1 MSEMNRNTLW
11 KDALSSLNHSWGRFI
26 GITLLM
32 AVSAFTF
39 IGLKMAGP
47 DMKNT
52 AQTYYQEVNLADLT
66 VSSNYGLDKNDTQT
80 IKNQAKKATLDFGY
94 LQDATINN
102 SKTSLRVL
110 SESKNI
116 STSQLISGNFPKKD
130 NQIAISYLLRNKYH
144 IGEWITLNEHS
155 NLKNSRFKI
164 VGFIRPSEYTDKSN
178 LGQTNVGTGQLSGV
192 AIVKKSAFKAQSY
205 SIARIRFNKTK
216 ELDPYSST
224 YQKFIDNKKERLT
237 NSLAQNSKLKKT
249 EVDNNFKDAQ
259 KQIRQAKEQIQLA
272 ENNGLNMSR
281 EKARLEK
288 QQKKLNEQEQEIK
301 QLGSIS
307 YYVNDRKNDSGYDTY
322 QSNSEK
328 IELITNIFPVF
339 LFAVAA
345 LVSFSTMT
353 RFIDEERQNIGVLRA
368 LGYSKLDTSLKF
380 VIYSLTAA
388 LTGVFIGAI
397 GGYWIL
403 PRIIF
408 NAYTANL
415 TLTNF
420 QSGFSWKYL
429 FLTFLISILCTTG
442 AAVIQLFIVLRAKT
456 SELLLPKPPKNGSR
470 ILLEK
475 IKPFWQHLSF
485 NYKVTLRNIFRYKVK
500 MIMTILGIA
509 GCTGLLMMGFGIR
522 DSLAGIGQKQYSE
535 IIKYDLIA
543 IDKNSLS
550 SEQSSR
556 LNQKLSSSQVNK
568 YLPVYFENVSKKIA
582 GTNQDLSI
590 IVPEKSSQISKYIS
604 LRNRS
609 SGQKI
614 NLNSR
619 GIVISEKL
627 AKLLNLSIGDELSL
641 VTTNGKKVKLPISNI
656 CEMYMGHYVLMNSKV
671 YQKYFNK
678 KVNSNAQLI
687 ELNNKKQ
694 TNSFANSLMKT
705 GAVSAINLNTNNQQ
719 IIDSLIQS
727 MNKVIF
733 LLIGLAALLAVVVI
747 FTLTTTNLEERMREI
762 ATLKVLG
769 FYNNEASLYI
779 YRETIIL
786 SIFGILI
793 GFLVG
798 NWLHGFIIDNLAPLN
813 AIFRPRILFSN
824 YLLSALIPLV
834 ITGIMAI
841 FVNRKIKEV
850 NMLEALKSVD

>member
-1 MSEMNRNTLW
+1 MNRNTLW

-26 GITLLM
+26 GILLLM
-32 AVSAFTF
+32 AVSAFAF

-47 DMKNT
+47 DMRNT
-52 AQTYYQEVNLADLT
+52 AQTYYQDVNLADLT

-80 IKNQAKKATLDFGY
+80 IKKQAKKATIDFGY
-94 LQDATINN
+94 LQDTTINN

-116 STSQLISGNFPKKD
+116 STSQLISGKLPKKD
-130 NQIAISYLLRNKYH
+130 NQIAISYLLRDKYH
-144 IGEWITLNEHS
+144 LGEWITLNEPS

-164 VGFIRPSEYTDKSN
+164 VGFMRPSEYTDKSEI
-178 LGQTNVGTGQLSGV
+178 GQTNVGTGQLSGIAV
-192 AIVKKSAFKAQSY
+192 VKKNAFKSQNY

-224 YQKFIDNKKERLT
+224 YQKFIDNKNERIT
-237 NSLAQNSKLKKT
+237 NSLKQSGKLKKV
-249 EVDNNFKDAQ
+249 EVDNNFKAAQ
-259 KQIRQAKEQIQLA
+259 KQIKQAKAQIQLA
-272 ENNGLNMSR
+272 ENNGLEITK
-281 EKARLEK
+281 EKEKLEK
-288 QQKKLNEQEQEIK
+288 QQKKLNEQKQEMK

-420 QSGFSWKYL
+420 QSSFSWKYL

-550 SEQSSR
+550 SEQSTK

-656 CEMYMGHYVLMNSKV
+656 CEMYMGHYVLMNSNV

-813 AIFRPRILFSN
+813 AMFRPGILFSN

>member
-1 MSEMNRNTLW
+1 MNRNTLW

-288 QQKKLNEQEQEIK
+288 QQKKMNEQEQEIK

-656 CEMYMGHYVLMNSKV
+656 CEMYMGHYVLMNSNV

-793 GFLVG
+793 GFLIG
-798 NWLHGFIIDNLAPLN
+798 NWLHGFIIDNLSPLN
-813 AIFRPRILFSN
+813 AMFRPGILFSN

>member
-1 MSEMNRNTLW
+1 MNRRILW

-26 GITLLM
+26 GILLLM
-32 AVSAFTF
+32 AVSAFAF

-47 DMKNT
+47 DMRNT
-52 AQTYYQEVNLADLT
+52 AQTYYQDVKLADLT
-66 VSSNYGLDKNDTQT
+66 VSSNYGLDKKDTQT
-80 IKNQAKKATLDFGY
+80 IKKQAKKATMDFGY

-656 CEMYMGHYVLMNSKV
+656 CEMYMGHYVLMNSNV

-793 GFLVG
+793 GFLIG
-798 NWLHGFIIDNLAPLN
+798 NWLHGFIIDNLSPLN
-813 AIFRPRILFSN
+813 AMFRPGILFSN

>member
-1 MSEMNRNTLW
+1 MNRNTLW

-656 CEMYMGHYVLMNSKV
+656 CEMYMGHYVLMNSNV

-733 LLIGLAALLAVVVI
+733 LFIGLAALLAVVVI

-813 AIFRPRILFSN
+813 AMFRPGILFSN

>member
-1 MSEMNRNTLW
+1 MNRNTLW

-130 NQIAISYLLRNKYH
+130 NQIVLSYLLRNKYH

-656 CEMYMGHYVLMNSKV
+656 CEMYMGHYVLMNSNV

-793 GFLVG
+793 GFLIG
-798 NWLHGFIIDNLAPLN
+798 NWLHGFIIDNLSPLN
-813 AIFRPRILFSN
+813 AMFRPGILFSN

>member
-1 MSEMNRNTLW
+1 M
-11 KDALSSLNHSWGRFI
+11 
-26 GITLLM
+26 
-32 AVSAFTF
+32 
-39 IGLKMAGP
+39 
-47 DMKNT
+47 
-52 AQTYYQEVNLADLT
+52 
-66 VSSNYGLDKNDTQT
+66 
-80 IKNQAKKATLDFGY
+80 
-94 LQDATINN
+94 
-102 SKTSLRVL
+102 
-110 SESKNI
+110 
-116 STSQLISGNFPKKD
+116 
-130 NQIAISYLLRNKYH
+130 
-144 IGEWITLNEHS
+144 
-155 NLKNSRFKI
+155 
-164 VGFIRPSEYTDKSN
+164 
-178 LGQTNVGTGQLSGV
+178 
-192 AIVKKSAFKAQSY
+192 
-205 SIARIRFNKTK
+205 
-216 ELDPYSST
+216 
-224 YQKFIDNKKERLT
+224 
-237 NSLAQNSKLKKT
+237 AQNSKLKKT

-641 VTTNGKKVKLPISNI
+641 VTTNGKKVRLPISNI
-656 CEMYMGHYVLMNSKV
+656 CEMYMGHYVLMNSNV

-793 GFLVG
+793 GFLIG
-798 NWLHGFIIDNLAPLN
+798 NWLHGFIIDNLSPLN
-813 AIFRPRILFSN
+813 AMFRPGILFSN

>member
-1 MSEMNRNTLW
+1 MNRNTLW

-26 GITLLM
+26 GILLLM
-32 AVSAFTF
+32 AVSAFAF

-47 DMKNT
+47 DMRNT
-52 AQTYYQEVNLADLT
+52 AQTYYQDVNLADLT

-80 IKNQAKKATLDFGY
+80 IKKQAKKATIDFGY
-94 LQDATINN
+94 LQDTTINN

-116 STSQLISGNFPKKD
+116 STSQLISGKLPKKD
-130 NQIAISYLLRNKYH
+130 NQIAISYLLRDKYH
-144 IGEWITLNEHS
+144 LGEWITLNEPS

-164 VGFIRPSEYTDKSN
+164 VGFMRPSEYTDKSEI
-178 LGQTNVGTGQLSGV
+178 GQTNVGTGQLSGIAV
-192 AIVKKSAFKAQSY
+192 VKKNAFKSQNY

-224 YQKFIDNKKERLT
+224 YQKFIDNKKERIT
-237 NSLAQNSKLKKT
+237 NSLKQSGKLKKV
-249 EVDNNFKDAQ
+249 EVDNNFKAAQ
-259 KQIRQAKEQIQLA
+259 KQIKQAKAQIQLA
-272 ENNGLNMSR
+272 ENNGLEITK
-281 EKARLEK
+281 EKEKLEK
-288 QQKKLNEQEQEIK
+288 QQKKLNEQKQEMK

-420 QSGFSWKYL
+420 QSSFSWKYL

-550 SEQSSR
+550 SEQSTK

-656 CEMYMGHYVLMNSKV
+656 CEIYMGHYVLMNSNV

-813 AIFRPRILFSN
+813 AMFRPGILFSN

>member
-1 MSEMNRNTLW
+1 MNRNTLW

-656 CEMYMGHYVLMNSKV
+656 CEMYMGHYVLMNSNV

-733 LLIGLAALLAVVVI
+733 LLIKLAALLAVVVI

-793 GFLVG
+793 GFLIG
-798 NWLHGFIIDNLAPLN
+798 NWLHGFIIDNLSPLN
-813 AIFRPRILFSN
+813 AMFRPGILFSN

>member
-1 MSEMNRNTLW
+1 MNRNTLW

-26 GITLLM
+26 GILLLM
-32 AVSAFTF
+32 AVSAFAF

-47 DMKNT
+47 DMRNT
-52 AQTYYQEVNLADLT
+52 AQTYYQDVNLADLT

-80 IKNQAKKATLDFGY
+80 IKKQAKKATIDFGY
-94 LQDATINN
+94 LQDTTINN

-116 STSQLISGNFPKKD
+116 STSQLISGKLPKKD
-130 NQIAISYLLRNKYH
+130 NQIAISYLLRDKYH
-144 IGEWITLNEHS
+144 LGEWITLNEPS

-164 VGFIRPSEYTDKSN
+164 VGFMRPSEYTDKSEI
-178 LGQTNVGTGQLSGV
+178 GQTNVGTGQLSGIAV
-192 AIVKKSAFKAQSY
+192 VKKNAFKSQNY

-224 YQKFIDNKKERLT
+224 YQKFIDNKKERIT
-237 NSLAQNSKLKKT
+237 NSLKQSGKLKKV
-249 EVDNNFKDAQ
+249 EVDNNFKAAQ
-259 KQIRQAKEQIQLA
+259 KQIKQAKAQIQLA
-272 ENNGLNMSR
+272 ENNGLEITK
-281 EKARLEK
+281 EKEKLEK
-288 QQKKLNEQEQEIK
+288 QQKKLNEQKQEMK

-420 QSGFSWKYL
+420 QSSFSWKYL

-550 SEQSSR
+550 SEQSTK

-627 AKLLNLSIGDELSL
+627 AKLLNLSIGDESSLSL
-641 VTTNGKKVKLPISNI
+641 EFNCCKSNVLIS
-656 CEMYMGHYVLMNSKV
+656 
-671 YQKYFNK
+671 
-678 KVNSNAQLI
+678 
-687 ELNNKKQ
+687 
-694 TNSFANSLMKT
+694 SFFIL
-705 GAVSAINLNTNNQQ
+705 
-719 IIDSLIQS
+719 
-727 MNKVIF
+727 
-733 LLIGLAALLAVVVI
+733 
-747 FTLTTTNLEERMREI
+747 LTTFDC
-762 ATLKVLG
+762 G
-769 FYNNEASLYI
+769 SSF
-779 YRETIIL
+779 
-786 SIFGILI
+786 F
-793 GFLVG
+793 FLHEFCFARKFVSSKSQSFSG
-798 NWLHGFIIDNLAPLN
+798 NWFAYTFNFEKN
-813 AIFRPRILFSN
+813 
-824 YLLSALIPLV
+824 SAWFNHCNPELWISFTRTHTSVSRFLCYWLV
-834 ITGIMAI
+834 WENFDPNFTTTFDISCKSDTGR
-841 FVNRKIKEV
+841 FDLV
-850 NMLEALKSVD
+850 

>member
-1 MSEMNRNTLW
+1 MNRNTLW

-26 GITLLM
+26 GILLLM
-32 AVSAFTF
+32 AVSAFAF

-47 DMKNT
+47 DMRNT
-52 AQTYYQEVNLADLT
+52 AQTYYQDVNLADLT

-80 IKNQAKKATLDFGY
+80 IKKQAKKATIDFGY
-94 LQDATINN
+94 LQDTTINN

-116 STSQLISGNFPKKD
+116 STSQLISGKLPKKD
-130 NQIAISYLLRNKYH
+130 NQIAISYLLRDKYH
-144 IGEWITLNEHS
+144 LGEWITLNEPS

-164 VGFIRPSEYTDKSN
+164 VGFMRPSEYTDKSEI
-178 LGQTNVGTGQLSGV
+178 GQTNVGTGQLSGIAV
-192 AIVKKSAFKAQSY
+192 VKKNAFKSQNY

-224 YQKFIDNKKERLT
+224 YQKFIDNKKERIT
-237 NSLAQNSKLKKT
+237 NSLKQSGKLKKV
-249 EVDNNFKDAQ
+249 EVDNNFKAAQ
-259 KQIRQAKEQIQLA
+259 KQIKQAKAQIQLA
-272 ENNGLNMSR
+272 ENNGLEITK
-281 EKARLEK
+281 EKEKLEK
-288 QQKKLNEQEQEIK
+288 QQKKLNEQKQEMK

-420 QSGFSWKYL
+420 QSSFSWKYL

-550 SEQSSR
+550 SEQSTK

-656 CEMYMGHYVLMNSKV
+656 CEMYMGHYVLMNSNV

-705 GAVSAINLNTNNQQ
+705 GSVSAINLNTNNQQ

-813 AIFRPRILFSN
+813 AMFRPGILFSN

>member
-1 MSEMNRNTLW
+1 MNRNTLW

-52 AQTYYQEVNLADLT
+52 AQTYYQDVNLADLT

-80 IKNQAKKATLDFGY
+80 IKKQAKKATLDFGY
-94 LQDATINN
+94 LQDTTINN

-130 NQIAISYLLRNKYH
+130 NQIVLSYLLKDKYH
-144 IGEWITLNEHS
+144 IGEWITLNEHT

-259 KQIRQAKEQIQLA
+259 KQIKQAKKQIQLA
-272 ENNGLNMSR
+272 ENNGLEITK
-281 EKARLEK
+281 EKEKLEK

-543 IDKNSLS
+543 IDKDSLS

-656 CEMYMGHYVLMNSKV
+656 CEMYMGHYVLMNSNV

-813 AIFRPRILFSN
+813 AMFRPGILFSN

>member
-1 MSEMNRNTLW
+1 MNRNILW

-656 CEMYMGHYVLMNSKV
+656 CEMYMGHYVLMNSNV

-793 GFLVG
+793 GFLIG
-798 NWLHGFIIDNLAPLN
+798 NWLHGFIIDNLSPLN
-813 AIFRPRILFSN
+813 AMFRPGILFSN

>member
-1 MSEMNRNTLW
+1 MNRRILW

-26 GITLLM
+26 GILLLM
-32 AVSAFTF
+32 AVSAFAF

-47 DMKNT
+47 DMRNT
-52 AQTYYQEVNLADLT
+52 AQTYYQDVNLADLT

-80 IKNQAKKATLDFGY
+80 IKKQAKKATIDLGY
-94 LQDATINN
+94 LQDTTINN

-110 SESKNI
+110 SESKNV
-116 STSQLISGNFPKKD
+116 STSQLISGNLPKKD
-130 NQIAISYLLRNKYH
+130 NQIAISYLLRDKYH

-155 NLKNSRFKI
+155 NLKNSRFNI
-164 VGFIRPSEYTDKSN
+164 VGFIRLSEYSDKSN

-192 AIVKKSAFKAQSY
+192 AIVKKSAFKAQNY
-205 SIARIRFNKTK
+205 SIARIRFNETK

-237 NSLAQNSKLKKT
+237 NSLAQNSELKKT
-249 EVDNNFKDAQ
+249 EVDNNFKAAQ
-259 KQIRQAKEQIQLA
+259 KQIRQYKEQIQLA
-272 ENNGLNMSR
+272 KNNGLDMTK
-281 EKARLEK
+281 EKEKLEK
-288 QQKKLNEQEQEIK
+288 QQKKLNEQKQEIK

-307 YYVNDRKNDSGYDTY
+307 YYANDRKNDSGYDTY

-380 VIYSLTAA
+380 IIYSLTAA
-388 LTGVFIGAI
+388 LTGVLVGAI
-397 GGYWIL
+397 GGYWLL

-429 FLTFLISILCTTG
+429 FLTILIAILCTTG

-522 DSLAGIGQKQYSE
+522 DSLAGIGQKQYNK

-543 IDKNSLS
+543 VDKNFLS
-550 SEQSSR
+550 SKQSTR

-590 IVPEKSSQISKYIS
+590 IVPEKGSEISKYIS

-614 NLNSR
+614 NLNNR
-619 GIVISEKL
+619 RIVISEKL
-627 AKLLNLSIGDELSL
+627 AKSLNLSIGDGLSL
-641 VTTNGKKVKLPISNI
+641 TNINGKKVKLPIRNI

-671 YQKYFNK
+671 YQKHFGQK
-678 KVNSNAQLI
+678 ASSNAQLI
-687 ELNNKKQ
+687 ELNNKNQ
-694 TNSFANSLMKT
+694 INSFASSLIKT
-705 GAVSAINLNTNNQQ
+705 GAVSAINLNTNHQQ

-727 MNKVIF
+727 MHKVML

-747 FTLTTTNLEERMREI
+747 FTLTTTNLEERVREI

-793 GFLVG
+793 GFLIG
-798 NWLHGFIIDNLAPLN
+798 NWLYGFIIDNLAPLN
-813 AIFRPRILFSN
+813 AMFKPGILFSN

-834 ITGIMAI
+834 ITDIIAI
-841 FVNRKIKEV
+841 FVNRKIKEI

>member
-1 MSEMNRNTLW
+1 MNRNTLW

-192 AIVKKSAFKAQSY
+192 AIVKKSAFRAQSY

-550 SEQSSR
+550 SEQSTK
-556 LNQKLSSSQVNK
+556 LNQKLSASQVNK

-614 NLNSR
+614 NLNNR

-627 AKLLNLSIGDELSL
+627 AKSLNLSIGDGLSL
-641 VTTNGKKVKLPISNI
+641 TNINGKKVKLPISNI
-656 CEMYMGHYVLMNSKV
+656 CEMYMGHYVLMNSEV
-671 YQKYFNK
+671 YQKHFGQK
-678 KVNSNAQLI
+678 LPLNAQLI
-687 ELNNKKQ
+687 ELNNKNQ
-694 TNSFANSLMKT
+694 INSFASSLVKT

-727 MNKVIF
+727 MDKVML

-793 GFLVG
+793 GFLIG

-813 AIFRPRILFSN
+813 AMFRPGILFSN

>member
-1 MSEMNRNTLW
+1 MNRNTLW

-130 NQIAISYLLRNKYH
+130 NQIVLSYLLRNKYH

-272 ENNGLNMSR
+272 ENNGLDMSR

-301 QLGSIS
+301 QLDSIS

-550 SEQSSR
+550 SEQSTK

-590 IVPEKSSQISKYIS
+590 IVPEKSSEISKYIS

-656 CEMYMGHYVLMNSKV
+656 CEMYMGHYVLMNSNV

-687 ELNNKKQ
+687 ELNNKK
-694 TNSFANSLMKT
+694 TN
-705 GAVSAINLNTNNQQ
+705 
-719 IIDSLIQS
+719 
-727 MNKVIF
+727 
-733 LLIGLAALLAVVVI
+733 
-747 FTLTTTNLEERMREI
+747 
-762 ATLKVLG
+762 
-769 FYNNEASLYI
+769 
-779 YRETIIL
+779 
-786 SIFGILI
+786 
-793 GFLVG
+793 
-798 NWLHGFIIDNLAPLN
+798 
-813 AIFRPRILFSN
+813 
-824 YLLSALIPLV
+824 
-834 ITGIMAI
+834 
-841 FVNRKIKEV
+841 
-850 NMLEALKSVD
+850 

>member
-1 MSEMNRNTLW
+1 MNRNTLW

-339 LFAVAA
+339 LFAVAV

-656 CEMYMGHYVLMNSKV
+656 CEMYMGHYVLMNSNV

-678 KVNSNAQLI
+678 KVNSDAQLI

-793 GFLVG
+793 GFLIG
-798 NWLHGFIIDNLAPLN
+798 NWLHGFIIDNLSPLN
-813 AIFRPRILFSN
+813 AMFRPGILFSN

>member
-1 MSEMNRNTLW
+1 MNRNTLW

-26 GITLLM
+26 GILLLM
-32 AVSAFTF
+32 AVSAFAF

-47 DMKNT
+47 DMRNT
-52 AQTYYQEVNLADLT
+52 AQTYYQDVNLADLT

-80 IKNQAKKATLDFGY
+80 IKKQAKKATIDFGY
-94 LQDATINN
+94 LQDTTINN

-116 STSQLISGNFPKKD
+116 STSQLISGKLPKKD
-130 NQIAISYLLRNKYH
+130 NQIAISYLLRDKYH
-144 IGEWITLNEHS
+144 LGEWITLNEPS

-164 VGFIRPSEYTDKSN
+164 VGFMRPSEYTDKSEI
-178 LGQTNVGTGQLSGV
+178 GQTNVGTGQLSGIAV
-192 AIVKKSAFKAQSY
+192 VKKNAFKSQNY

-224 YQKFIDNKKERLT
+224 YQKFIDNKKERIT
-237 NSLAQNSKLKKT
+237 NSLKQSGKLKKV
-249 EVDNNFKDAQ
+249 EVDNNFKAAQ
-259 KQIRQAKEQIQLA
+259 KQIKQAKAQIQLA
-272 ENNGLNMSR
+272 ENNGLEITK
-281 EKARLEK
+281 EKEKLEK
-288 QQKKLNEQEQEIK
+288 QQKKLNEQKQEMK

-420 QSGFSWKYL
+420 QSSFSWKYL

-550 SEQSSR
+550 SEQSTK

-656 CEMYMGHYVLMNSKV
+656 CEMYMGHYVLMNSNV

-705 GAVSAINLNTNNQQ
+705 GAVSAINLKA
-719 IIDSLIQS
+719 DC
-727 MNKVIF
+727 
-733 LLIGLAALLAVVVI
+733 
-747 FTLTTTNLEERMREI
+747 
-762 ATLKVLG
+762 
-769 FYNNEASLYI
+769 
-779 YRETIIL
+779 
-786 SIFGILI
+786 
-793 GFLVG
+793 
-798 NWLHGFIIDNLAPLN
+798 
-813 AIFRPRILFSN
+813 
-824 YLLSALIPLV
+824 
-834 ITGIMAI
+834 
-841 FVNRKIKEV
+841 KIKLNTFE
-850 NMLEALKSVD
+850 K

>member
-1 MSEMNRNTLW
+1 MNRRILW

-26 GITLLM
+26 GILLLM
-32 AVSAFTF
+32 AVSAFAF

-47 DMKNT
+47 DMRNT
-52 AQTYYQEVNLADLT
+52 AQTYYQDVNLADLT

-80 IKNQAKKATLDFGY
+80 IKKQAKKATIDFGY
-94 LQDATINN
+94 LQDTTINN

-116 STSQLISGNFPKKD
+116 STNQLISGNFPKKD
-130 NQIAISYLLRNKYH
+130 NQIVLSYLLRNKYH

-442 AAVIQLFIVLRAKT
+442 AAVIQFFIVLRAKT

-550 SEQSSR
+550 SEQSTK
-556 LNQKLSSSQVNK
+556 LNQKLSASQVNK
-568 YLPVYFENVSKKIA
+568 YLSVYFENVSKKIA

-656 CEMYMGHYVLMNSKV
+656 CEMYMGHYLLMNSNV

-793 GFLVG
+793 GFLIG
-798 NWLHGFIIDNLAPLN
+798 NWLHGFIIDNLSPLN
-813 AIFRPRILFSN
+813 AMFRPGILFSN

>member
-1 MSEMNRNTLW
+1 MNRNTLW

-80 IKNQAKKATLDFGY
+80 IKKQAKKATLDFGY

-130 NQIAISYLLRNKYH
+130 NQIVLSYLLKDKYH
-144 IGEWITLNEHS
+144 IGEWITLNEHT

-272 ENNGLNMSR
+272 ENNGLEITK
-281 EKARLEK
+281 EKEKLEK

-388 LTGVFIGAI
+388 LTGVFVGAI

-442 AAVIQLFIVLRAKT
+442 AAVIQLFIVFRAKT

-550 SEQSSR
+550 SEQSTK

-590 IVPEKSSQISKYIS
+590 IVPEKSSEISKYIS

-656 CEMYMGHYVLMNSKV
+656 CEMYMGHYVLMNSNV

-793 GFLVG
+793 GFLIG

-813 AIFRPRILFSN
+813 AMFRPGILFSN

>member
-1 MSEMNRNTLW
+1 MNRNTLW

-614 NLNSR
+614 NINSR
-619 GIVISEKL
+619 GIVITEKL
-627 AKLLNLSIGDELSL
+627 ATLLNLRIGDELRL

>member
-1 MSEMNRNTLW
+1 MNRNTLW

-582 GTNQDLSI
+582 GTNQDISI

-656 CEMYMGHYVLMNSKV
+656 CEMYMGHYVLMNSNV

-793 GFLVG
+793 GFLIG
-798 NWLHGFIIDNLAPLN
+798 NWLHGFIIDNLSPLN
-813 AIFRPRILFSN
+813 AMFRPGILFSN

>member
-1 MSEMNRNTLW
+1 MNRNTLW

-288 QQKKLNEQEQEIK
+288 QQKKLNEQKQEMK

-656 CEMYMGHYVLMNSKV
+656 CEMYMGHYVLMNSNV

-793 GFLVG
+793 GFLIG
-798 NWLHGFIIDNLAPLN
+798 NWLHGFIIDNLSPLN
-813 AIFRPRILFSN
+813 AMFRPGILFSN

>member
-1 MSEMNRNTLW
+1 MNRNTLW

-80 IKNQAKKATLDFGY
+80 IKNQAKKATIDFGY
-94 LQDATINN
+94 LQDTTINN

-116 STSQLISGNFPKKD
+116 STSQLISGNLPKKD
-130 NQIAISYLLRNKYH
+130 NQIAISYLLRDKYH

-272 ENNGLNMSR
+272 ENKGLEITK
-281 EKARLEK
+281 EKEKLEK

-301 QLGSIS
+301 QLDSIS

-429 FLTFLISILCTTG
+429 FLTILIAILCTTG
-442 AAVIQLFIVLRAKT
+442 AAIIQLFIVLQAKT

-590 IVPEKSSQISKYIS
+590 IVPEKSSEISKYIS

-656 CEMYMGHYVLMNSKV
+656 CEMYMGHYVLMNSNV

-793 GFLVG
+793 GFLIG
-798 NWLHGFIIDNLAPLN
+798 NWLHGFIIDNLSPLN
-813 AIFRPRILFSN
+813 AMFRPGILFSN

>member
-1 MSEMNRNTLW
+1 M
-11 KDALSSLNHSWGRFI
+11 
-26 GITLLM
+26 
-32 AVSAFTF
+32 
-39 IGLKMAGP
+39 
-47 DMKNT
+47 
-52 AQTYYQEVNLADLT
+52 
-66 VSSNYGLDKNDTQT
+66 
-80 IKNQAKKATLDFGY
+80 
-94 LQDATINN
+94 
-102 SKTSLRVL
+102 
-110 SESKNI
+110 
-116 STSQLISGNFPKKD
+116 
-130 NQIAISYLLRNKYH
+130 
-144 IGEWITLNEHS
+144 
-155 NLKNSRFKI
+155 
-164 VGFIRPSEYTDKSN
+164 
-178 LGQTNVGTGQLSGV
+178 
-192 AIVKKSAFKAQSY
+192 
-205 SIARIRFNKTK
+205 
-216 ELDPYSST
+216 
-224 YQKFIDNKKERLT
+224 
-237 NSLAQNSKLKKT
+237 
-249 EVDNNFKDAQ
+249 
-259 KQIRQAKEQIQLA
+259 
-272 ENNGLNMSR
+272 
-281 EKARLEK
+281 
-288 QQKKLNEQEQEIK
+288 K

-420 QSGFSWKYL
+420 QSSFSWKYL

-456 SELLLPKPPKNGSR
+456 SGLLLPKPPKNGSR

-550 SEQSSR
+550 SEQSTK

-656 CEMYMGHYVLMNSKV
+656 CEMYMGHYVLMNSNV

-762 ATLKVLG
+762 AILKVLG

-813 AIFRPRILFSN
+813 AMFRPGILFSN

>member
-1 MSEMNRNTLW
+1 MNRNTLW

-456 SELLLPKPPKNGSR
+456 SKLLLPKPPKNGSR

-656 CEMYMGHYVLMNSKV
+656 CEMYMGHYVLMNSNV

-793 GFLVG
+793 GFLIG
-798 NWLHGFIIDNLAPLN
+798 NWLHGFIIDNLSPLN
-813 AIFRPRILFSN
+813 AMFRPGILFSN

>member
-1 MSEMNRNTLW
+1 MNRNTLW

-456 SELLLPKPPKNGSR
+456 SELLLPKPPKNGSP

-656 CEMYMGHYVLMNSKV
+656 CEMYMGHYVLMNSNV

-793 GFLVG
+793 GFLIG
-798 NWLHGFIIDNLAPLN
+798 NWLHGFIIDNLSPLN
-813 AIFRPRILFSN
+813 AMFRPGILFSN

>member
-1 MSEMNRNTLW
+1 M
-11 KDALSSLNHSWGRFI
+11 
-26 GITLLM
+26 
-32 AVSAFTF
+32 
-39 IGLKMAGP
+39 
-47 DMKNT
+47 
-52 AQTYYQEVNLADLT
+52 
-66 VSSNYGLDKNDTQT
+66 
-80 IKNQAKKATLDFGY
+80 
-94 LQDATINN
+94 
-102 SKTSLRVL
+102 
-110 SESKNI
+110 
-116 STSQLISGNFPKKD
+116 
-130 NQIAISYLLRNKYH
+130 
-144 IGEWITLNEHS
+144 
-155 NLKNSRFKI
+155 
-164 VGFIRPSEYTDKSN
+164 
-178 LGQTNVGTGQLSGV
+178 
-192 AIVKKSAFKAQSY
+192 
-205 SIARIRFNKTK
+205 
-216 ELDPYSST
+216 
-224 YQKFIDNKKERLT
+224 
-237 NSLAQNSKLKKT
+237 
-249 EVDNNFKDAQ
+249 
-259 KQIRQAKEQIQLA
+259 
-272 ENNGLNMSR
+272 
-281 EKARLEK
+281 
-288 QQKKLNEQEQEIK
+288 K

-420 QSGFSWKYL
+420 QSSFSWKYL

-550 SEQSSR
+550 SEQSTK

-656 CEMYMGHYVLMNSKV
+656 CEMYMGHYVLMNSNV

-705 GAVSAINLNTNNQQ
+705 GAVSSINLNSINQQ

-813 AIFRPRILFSN
+813 AMFRPGILFSN

>member
-1 MSEMNRNTLW
+1 MNRRILW

-26 GITLLM
+26 GILLLM
-32 AVSAFTF
+32 AVSAFAF

-47 DMKNT
+47 DMRNT
-52 AQTYYQEVNLADLT
+52 AQTYYQDVNLADLT

-80 IKNQAKKATLDFGY
+80 IKKQAKKATIDFGY
-94 LQDATINN
+94 LQDTTINN

-116 STSQLISGNFPKKD
+116 STNQLISGNFPKKD
-130 NQIAISYLLRNKYH
+130 NQIVLSYLLRNKYH

-609 SGQKI
+609 SGQK
-614 NLNSR
+614 S
-619 GIVISEKL
+619 
-627 AKLLNLSIGDELSL
+627 
-641 VTTNGKKVKLPISNI
+641 T
-656 CEMYMGHYVLMNSKV
+656 
-671 YQKYFNK
+671 
-678 KVNSNAQLI
+678 
-687 ELNNKKQ
+687 
-694 TNSFANSLMKT
+694 
-705 GAVSAINLNTNNQQ
+705 
-719 IIDSLIQS
+719 
-727 MNKVIF
+727 
-733 LLIGLAALLAVVVI
+733 
-747 FTLTTTNLEERMREI
+747 
-762 ATLKVLG
+762 
-769 FYNNEASLYI
+769 
-779 YRETIIL
+779 
-786 SIFGILI
+786 
-793 GFLVG
+793 
-798 NWLHGFIIDNLAPLN
+798 
-813 AIFRPRILFSN
+813 
-824 YLLSALIPLV
+824 
-834 ITGIMAI
+834 
-841 FVNRKIKEV
+841 
-850 NMLEALKSVD
+850 

>member
-1 MSEMNRNTLW
+1 MNRNTLW

-656 CEMYMGHYVLMNSKV
+656 CEMYMGHYVLMNSNV

-793 GFLVG
+793 GFLIG
-798 NWLHGFIIDNLAPLN
+798 NWLHGFIIDNLSPLN
-813 AIFRPRILFSN
+813 AMFRPGILFSN
-824 YLLSALIPLV
+824 YLLSALIPLG

>member
-1 MSEMNRNTLW
+1 MSRNTLW
-11 KDALSSLNHSWGRFI
+11 KDALSSLNQSWGRFI

-568 YLPVYFENVSKKIA
+568 YLPVYLENVSKKIA

-656 CEMYMGHYVLMNSKV
+656 CEMYMGHYVLMNSNV

-793 GFLVG
+793 GFLIG
-798 NWLHGFIIDNLAPLN
+798 NWLHGFIIDNLSPLN
-813 AIFRPRILFSN
+813 AMFRPGILFSD

>member
-1 MSEMNRNTLW
+1 MR
-11 KDALSSLNHSWGRFI
+11 
-26 GITLLM
+26 
-32 AVSAFTF
+32 
-39 IGLKMAGP
+39 
-47 DMKNT
+47 NT
-52 AQTYYQEVNLADLT
+52 AQTYYQDVNLADLT

-80 IKNQAKKATLDFGY
+80 IKKQAKKATIDFGY
-94 LQDATINN
+94 LQDTTINN

-116 STSQLISGNFPKKD
+116 STNQLISGNFPKKD
-130 NQIAISYLLRNKYH
+130 NQIVLSYLLRDKYH
-144 IGEWITLNEHS
+144 IGEWITLNEHT

-164 VGFIRPSEYTDKSN
+164 VGFMRPSEYTDKSEI
-178 LGQTNVGTGQLSGV
+178 GQTNVGTGQLSGV

-272 ENNGLNMSR
+272 ENNGLDMSR
-281 EKARLEK
+281 EKVRLEK

-656 CEMYMGHYVLMNSKV
+656 CEMYMGHYLLMNSNV

-813 AIFRPRILFSN
+813 AMFRPGILFSN

>member
-1 MSEMNRNTLW
+1 MNRNTLW
-11 KDALSSLNHSWGRFI
+11 KNALSSLNHSWGHFI

-80 IKNQAKKATLDFGY
+80 IKKQAKKATLDFGY

-130 NQIAISYLLRNKYH
+130 NQIVLSYLLKDKYH
-144 IGEWITLNEHS
+144 IGEWITLNEHT

-178 LGQTNVGTGQLSGV
+178 FGQTNVGTGQLSGV

-272 ENNGLNMSR
+272 ENNGLDMSR

-353 RFIDEERQNIGVLRA
+353 RFIGEERQNIGVLRA

-380 VIYSLTAA
+380 IIYSLTAA
-388 LTGVFIGAI
+388 LTGVLVGAI

-429 FLTFLISILCTTG
+429 FLTILIAILCTTG

-522 DSLAGIGQKQYSE
+522 DSLAGIGQKQYNK

-543 IDKNSLS
+543 VDKNFLS
-550 SEQSSR
+550 SKQSTR

-590 IVPEKSSQISKYIS
+590 IVPEKSSEISKYIS
-604 LRNRS
+604 LRNRT

-614 NLNSR
+614 SLNSR

-627 AKLLNLSIGDELSL
+627 AKLLNLSVGDDLSL
-641 VTTNGKKVKLPISNI
+641 INTNGKKVKLPISNI

-671 YQKYFNK
+671 YQKHFGRK
-678 KVNSNAQLI
+678 AHSNAQLI
-687 ELNNKKQ
+687 ELNNKNQIK
-694 TNSFANSLMKT
+694 SFASSLIKT

-727 MNKVIF
+727 MDKVMF
-733 LLIGLAALLAVVVI
+733 LLIGMAAVLAVVVI

-793 GFLVG
+793 GFLIG
-798 NWLHGFIIDNLAPLN
+798 NWLHAFIIDNLAPLN
-813 AIFRPRILFSN
+813 AMFKPGILFSN

-834 ITGIMAI
+834 ITAIMSV